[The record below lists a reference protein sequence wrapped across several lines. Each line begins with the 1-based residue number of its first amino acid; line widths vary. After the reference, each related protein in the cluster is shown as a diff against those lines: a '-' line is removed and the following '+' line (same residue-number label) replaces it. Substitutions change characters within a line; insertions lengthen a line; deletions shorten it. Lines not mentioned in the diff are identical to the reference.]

1 MGMAA
6 EGPDG
11 MDAVTEELYAL
22 DPNDFVAARNDLVRR
37 LRKAGDRELA
47 AEVGKLRRPS
57 PAAWAVNQLARRH
70 RDELEELVRVGEEL
84 REAQD
89 RALAGAESR
98 DLRQAGRARRD
109 AVGRLTELAE
119 RILAERGGAGGA
131 HTGEVSA
138 TLEAASLD
146 ADAAAAVL
154 GGRLSS
160 ELQPPS
166 GFGAFDLRV
175 AERPAPRREAA
186 TPAKKAAEPEEEPEP
201 EPDRRALRA
210 AEEAAAEAKEI
221 WEERSAKAREA
232 VERVNEA
239 RKAVREAEAEV
250 LRMEEL
256 LAQAERRLRAAKR
269 DAEQAEDGAGRAE
282 DSAARAAERL
292 REAGKRLTELRGG

>member
-1 MGMAA
+1 MAA
-6 EGPDG
+6 EDADG

-37 LRKAGDRELA
+37 LRKAGDRDLA
-47 AEVGKLRRPS
+47 VEVGTLRRPS

-70 RDELEELVRVGEEL
+70 RDELEALVRLGEEL

-166 GFGAFDLRV
+166 GFGAFDLTMG
-175 AERPAPRREAA
+175 ERPARRREAA
-186 TPAKKAAEPEEEPEP
+186 APAKKEAAPEEEETEP

-210 AEEAAAEAKEI
+210 AEEAAAEAKET
-221 WEERSAKAREA
+221 WEERAAKARDA
-232 VERVNEA
+232 VERVNAA

-250 LRMEEL
+250 LRIEEL

-269 DAEQAEDGAGRAE
+269 DAEQAEDGASRAE
-282 DSAARAAERL
+282 DGAARAAEHL